1 MMNNNDEVL
10 ESLYDETYQEILD
23 DEQANRDDPNYRV
36 LSLEQKN
43 DKAYQITMMKFLKTG
58 MA

>member
-1 MMNNNDEVL
+1 MNNEVL
-10 ESLYDETYQEILD
+10 ESLYDEAYQEILD
-23 DEQANRDDPNYRV
+23 DEQEHRDDTGYKV

-43 DKAYQITMMKFLKTG
+43 DKAYNITMMKFLKTG

>member
-1 MMNNNDEVL
+1 MMNNNEVL
-10 ESLYDETYQEILD
+10 ESLYDEVYQEILD
-23 DEQANRDDPNYRV
+23 DEQVNRDDPNYKV

-58 MA
+58 MV